1 MHTLKPG
8 LRKVTKPLR
17 LHLPLGLRP
26 PVDED
31 TVHFRVGDTVLIGD
45 VGPKFAWVTSSER
58 PRPRVRATVATILK
72 HTEEVA

>member
-8 LRKVTKPLR
+8 LRKVTKHLR
-17 LHLPLGLRP
+17 LRAPLGLRP
-26 PVDED
+26 PLDED

-58 PRPRVRATVATILK
+58 PRPRVRATVATILE
-72 HTEEVA
+72 HTEVLA